1 MMTGS
6 LGPSLFRMHPGRSII
21 TIGNFDGAH
30 LGHAALL
37 RCCAKLASRSAPA
50 ARPRIVAI
58 SFDPHPA
65 AILRPDQTP
74 PAKITTFERR
84 ATLLRQ
90 LGADEV
96 VKLSPTHDLLA
107 KSAEDFITQVT
118 SEYAPLAFVEGSD
131 FHFGHKRGGNVRVL
145 ADLGSRLG
153 FAVHV
158 VPSVDVALTDDTIAP
173 ASSTIARWLIT
184 QGRARDA
191 ALVLG
196 RPHELEGT
204 VVQGDRRGR
213 TIQFP
218 TANLAVLNL
227 IPADGVY
234 AALAVLP
241 DGREWPAAVNV
252 GTRPTFQ
259 GHDRRVEAHLIG
271 AESSDLGI
279 TTEYGWPL
287 RLKLIGWLRDQV
299 RFDSV
304 PRLIEQ
310 LKRDCGRALAI
321 THEMTRMSAET
332 SSMPASQVTPNPDLR
347 RASDPASNF
356 A

>member
-1 MMTGS
+1 
-6 LGPSLFRMHPGRSII
+6 MHPGRSVI

-37 RCCAKLASRSAPA
+37 RRCGELAALSAPA
-50 ARPRIVAI
+50 AKPRVVAL
-58 SFDPHPA
+58 SFDPHPTS
-65 AILRPDQTP
+65 ILRPDQSP
-74 PAKITTFERR
+74 PARLTTFLRR
-84 ATLLRQ
+84 TELLRE

-96 VKLSPTHDLLA
+96 LKLSPTADLLA
-107 KSAEDFITQVT
+107 QSAQDFIA
-118 SEYAPLAFVEGSD
+118 EIARDYAPIAFVEGPD

-145 ADLGSRLG
+145 SQIGSRLG
-153 FAVHV
+153 FTLDV
-158 VPSVDVALTDDTIAP
+158 VPSVDVPLTDDTIVP

-184 QGRARDA
+184 QGRVRDA
-191 ALVLG
+191 ARVLG
-196 RPHELEGT
+196 RHHELEGT
-204 VVQGDRRGR
+204 VVRGDRRGR

-218 TANLAVLNL
+218 TANLAAENL

-241 DGREWPAAVNV
+241 DGREWPAAVNI

-271 AESSDLGI
+271 AQTSDLAI
-279 TTEYGWPL
+279 ATEYGWPL
-287 RLKLIGWLRDQV
+287 RLRLVGWLRDQV
-299 RFDSV
+299 RFGSV

-310 LKRDCGRALAI
+310 LKRDCGRALALALE
-321 THEMTRMSAET
+321 HADP
-332 SSMPASQVTPNPDLR
+332 SSDTFNEFASQAAPHPYLR
-347 RASDPASNF
+347 NASGPTSHF

>member
-1 MMTGS
+1 MKGP
-6 LGPSLFRMHPGRSII
+6 LRPSLFRMHPGRSVI

-37 RCCAKLASRSAPA
+37 RRSVEIASRTHAGA
-50 ARPRIVAI
+50 KPRVVAL

-65 AILRPDQTP
+65 AILQPDQPP
-74 PAKITTFERR
+74 PAKLTTFERR
-84 ATLLRQ
+84 SALLRQ

-96 VKLSPTHDLLA
+96 VKLSPTADLLA
-107 KSAEDFITQVT
+107 RSAEDFIT
-118 SEYAPLAFVEGSD
+118 EIARDYAPLAFVEGPD
-131 FHFGHKRGGNVRVL
+131 FHFGNKRGGNVRVL
-145 ADLGSRLG
+145 AKLGSRLG

-158 VPSVDVALTDDTIAP
+158 VPSVDIPLTDDTIVP
-173 ASSTIARWLIT
+173 ASSTIARWLIA
-184 QGRARDA
+184 QGRVRDA

-218 TANLAVLNL
+218 TANLAALNL

-241 DGREWPAAVNV
+241 DGREWLAAVNV

-271 AESSDLGI
+271 AQSSDLGI

-287 RLKLIGWLRDQV
+287 RLKLVGWLRDQV
-299 RFDSV
+299 RFDSTA
-304 PRLIEQ
+304 RLVEQ
-310 LKRDCGRALAI
+310 LKRDCTRVLALTSQPDA
-321 THEMTRMSAET
+321 TNARLSA
-332 SSMPASQVTPNPDLR
+332 SSSLLHAHVTTNHADPLR
-347 RASDPASNF
+347 QKAHHA
-356 A
+356 

>member
-1 MMTGS
+1 
-6 LGPSLFRMHPGRSII
+6 MHPGRSII

-37 RCCAKLASRSAPA
+37 RRCFNIASQTHGLVK
-50 ARPRIVAI
+50 PRIVAI

-65 AILRPDQTP
+65 SILRPDQTL
-74 PAKITTFERR
+74 PAKLTTFERR
-84 ATLLRQ
+84 AALLRQ

-96 VKLSPTHDLLA
+96 VKLSPTADLLA
-107 KSAEDFITQVT
+107 KSAESFIAEV
-118 SEYAPLAFVEGSD
+118 SRDYAPLAFVEGSD

-153 FAVHV
+153 FAVEV
-158 VPSVDVALTDDTIAP
+158 VPSVDVPLTDDAIVP

-184 QGRARDA
+184 QGRVRDA

-196 RPHELEGT
+196 RHHELVGT

-218 TANLAVLNL
+218 TANLAAENL

-234 AALAVLP
+234 AALAILP

-259 GHDRRVEAHLIG
+259 AHERRVEAHLIG
-271 AESSDLGI
+271 AQSSDLAV
-279 TTEYGWPL
+279 TSEYGWPL
-287 RLKLIGWLRDQV
+287 RLRLVGWLRDQV
-299 RFDSV
+299 RFDSIS
-304 PRLIEQ
+304 RLVEQ
-310 LKRDCGRALAI
+310 LKRDCARALTI
-321 THEMTRMSAET
+321 TSQADASSVRFAVKTLSTPTRAT
-332 SSMPASQVTPNPDLR
+332 TNHADPLR
-347 RASDPASNF
+347 QKADNA
-356 A
+356 